1 MDLHSFNSD
10 SDPVGLRKL
19 LRDVGVRRTSSLR
32 IGNHNHKGFRRQDFV
47 DSWER
52 YPSSPV
58 SQEPG
63 ASAQKV
69 GTKAMKKVGTT
80 AQEVGTNDKK
90 VGTKTS
96 EVGTKKPPSGDNSS
110 VFNDHDVLTA

>member
-52 YPSSPV
+52 YPSSPA

-63 ASAQKV
+63 ASAQEV
-69 GTKAMKKVGTT
+69 GTSDEKVGTT

-90 VGTKTS
+90 VGTKTQ
-96 EVGTKKPPSGDNSS
+96 EVGTKRRPVTVSS
-110 VFNDHDVLTA
+110 MFSTKTTT